1 MKESFTRF
9 QTLFNKSKIRLQNQ
23 DLEETF
29 YKFDFHL
36 YEKNIKS
43 EKEISEFSNESRIIV
58 IDKYEGSD
66 QKEYFFICFDYHLI
80 LVEGNQN
87 LTDSLLSKISKYG
100 DSEKHYLYRH
110 PISEKLFQPRNDF
123 FSY

>member
-43 EKEISEFSNESRIIV
+43 EKEISEFSNKSQITNHCNR
-58 IDKYEGSD
+58 
-66 QKEYFFICFDYHLI
+66 
-80 LVEGNQN
+80 
-87 LTDSLLSKISKYG
+87 
-100 DSEKHYLYRH
+100 
-110 PISEKLFQPRNDF
+110 
-123 FSY
+123 